1 MPAQPLREL
10 CPMESTAGYTS
21 RNTLINEWQAQL
33 LRVHNKRKLIFDDT
47 GSFDVRL
54 VRIGKLVYS

>member
-1 MPAQPLREL
+1 
-10 CPMESTAGYTS
+10 MESTAGYTS

-47 GSFDVRL
+47 GSFGVRL